1 MVGDVQQTG
10 NMRSDEP
17 PMVCKERITLYLHR
31 VDPTKML
38 VETALVRK
46 YAGWCGG
53 TAAKAAS
60 YPISPSGAIIFVAP
74 AGR

>member
-1 MVGDVQQTG
+1 
-10 NMRSDEP
+10 
-17 PMVCKERITLYLHR
+17 
-31 VDPTKML
+31 ML

-60 YPISPSGAIIFVAP
+60 YPIKKAHPQQNMQP
-74 AGR
+74 L